1 MNPLIGRQ
9 KEQDVLRRAFES
21 NEPEL
26 VALIG
31 RRRVG
36 KTFLVRSYFKDSLHF
51 EMTGIH
57 GAERSLQLRNF
68 SDQLARAMKID
79 LRPSP
84 PKDWY
89 EAFQQLTRFL
99 ETKNGKSRK
108 VVFFDEL
115 PWLASRRSG
124 FLSALEHFW
133 NSWASRQPNV
143 LVVICGSAASWMID
157 HIIHNRGGLYQ
168 RVTRKL
174 NLKPFSLAEVAEYLK
189 SRSVRYE
196 PRQIAELY
204 MALGGIPHYLRE
216 VRPGLSA
223 AQNIQEICFSPQGI
237 LVDEYPQLYGSLFE
251 NPDRH
256 VEIIETLAQRLSGV
270 TRSGL
275 VDSLRYSSGGRLT
288 KTIEELMVSGF
299 VERVEPWG
307 KESRD
312 ASYRLI
318 DEFSLFYL
326 KWMKRRSRS
335 AKATW
340 LDKRGTP
347 AWYSWSGFA
356 FENICHRHIPQIK
369 SELGIAGVETQ
380 HGYWQYRPKLAT
392 QQGTQI
398 DLLIDRRDDVI
409 NLCEIKY
416 ADDQFVIDQKYAKQL
431 RQKID
436 VFRQVTKTR
445 KTVHLTMITTFGVKQ
460 NQYASDLV
468 DSQVVLDGFM
478 H

>member
-1 MNPLIGRQ
+1 MTPLIGRHQ
-9 KEQDVLRRAFES
+9 EQETLGRAFES

-26 VALIG
+26 IAIIG

-36 KTFLVRSYFKDSLHF
+36 KTFLVRSFFKDSLRF

-57 GAERSLQLRNF
+57 DAQRSLQLRNF
-68 SDQLARAMKID
+68 SDQLARAMKTD
-79 LRPSP
+79 LRPEP

-89 EAFQQLTRFL
+89 EAFQQLIRFL
-99 ETKNGKSRK
+99 ETKNGKGRK

-157 HIIHNRGGLYQ
+157 HIINNRGGLYQ

-216 VRPGLSA
+216 VRSGLSA
-223 AQNIQEICFSPQGI
+223 AQNIEQICFNPQGI
-237 LVDEYPQLYGSLFE
+237 LVDEYSQLYGSLFE

-256 VEIIETLAQRLSGV
+256 VEIIETLARRLGGL
-270 TRSGL
+270 TRG
-275 VDSLRYSSGGRLT
+275 SLLDALEYTSGGRLT

-299 VERVEPWG
+299 IERVEPWG

-335 AKATW
+335 SKATW

-347 AWYSWSGFA
+347 AWYAWSGFA
-356 FENICHRHIPQIK
+356 FENICHRHIAEIK
-369 SELGIAGVETQ
+369 RELGIASVETQ
-380 HGYWQYRPKLAT
+380 HGCWQYRPKST
-392 QQGTQI
+392 IQQGAQI

-460 NQYASDLV
+460 NQYSSDLV
-468 DSQVVLDGFM
+468 DSQVILSGLVR
-478 H
+478 

>member
-99 ETKNGKSRK
+99 ETKNGNRRK

-124 FLSALEHFW
+124 FLPALEHFW

-157 HIIHNRGGLYQ
+157 HIINNRGGLYQ

-256 VEIIETLAQRLSGV
+256 VEIIETLSHCLSGI
-270 TRSGL
+270 TRSSL
-275 VDSLRYSSGGRLT
+275 LDSLKYSSGGRLT
-288 KTIEELMVSGF
+288 KTIEELTVSGF

-312 ASYRLI
+312 AFYRLI

-356 FENICHRHIPQIK
+356 FENICHRHIAEIK
-369 SELGIAGVETQ
+369 SELGIASVQTQ
-380 HGYWQYRPKLAT
+380 HGCWQYRPKSTA

-468 DSQVVLDGFM
+468 DSQVVLNGLM